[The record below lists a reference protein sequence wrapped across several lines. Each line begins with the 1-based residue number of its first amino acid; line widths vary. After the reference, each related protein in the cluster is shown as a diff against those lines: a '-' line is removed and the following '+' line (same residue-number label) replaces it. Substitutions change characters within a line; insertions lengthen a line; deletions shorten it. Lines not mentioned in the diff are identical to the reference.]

1 VQERQPACPVRGFDP
16 SAGTQVGRE
25 RALGQLDRAAVLALK
40 MQRAAEPVE
49 RLGMLRI
56 LS

>member
-16 SAGTQVGRE
+16 SASPQVGRE
-25 RALGQLDRAAVLALK
+25 RALGHLDRAAVFAMK
-40 MQRAAEPVE
+40 VQRPAEPVE

-56 LS
+56 LP